1 MLNAKDIF
9 PPYHPEKEEGAGHE
23 CTSWM
28 IFSDLTK
35 NNTNILH
42 KNRDS
47 KNRNVAVL
55 SGGKDSGRKWIGLGS
70 KTGEKEH
77 PCMGMNTSGLAG
89 VMNSGMTSI
98 DNSTNPAGKTTP
110 AMLKVILEES
120 DTAKE
125 ALDVLLSLIKAED
138 YFHGTKGSTFFL
150 MDTKEGY
157 ICEFT
162 AHHTSVQRYDSKYV
176 LQANIWHNPGID
188 LYTEDPF
195 IPYLNSCG
203 REYIGKNFLNHA
215 YREKGCLTRQDCL
228 DLARYPRMP
237 EDSPLAHRSISHIYT
252 NSSSTFVIDQEFP
265 GVLST
270 GFFTIGHPRH
280 TICVPVPVC
289 AETFHPK
296 MVDAPLFT
304 WSSTSYAKQDIR
316 GFDAPIPEEW
326 LAYEEKAFAEYE
338 SIHAEARKLLKEGRK
353 EEAVQKLNDSATRFW
368 AGAARLLGLE

>member
-1 MLNAKDIF
+1 MQKEKDIF
-9 PPYHPEKEEGAGHE
+9 PPYFPEREEGPGHE

-35 NNTNILH
+35 NGTNILH

-70 KTGEKEH
+70 RSEAKIS
-77 PCMGMNTSGLAG
+77 PCMGMNDSGVAG

-98 DNSTNPAGKTTP
+98 DNSTNPAGKGTP
-110 AMLKVILEES
+110 AMLKEMLEES

-138 YFHGTKGSTFFL
+138 YFHGTKGSTFFI

-195 IPYLNSCG
+195 SPYLNSCG

-215 YREKGCLTRQDCL
+215 YREKGCLARQDCL
-228 DLARYPRMP
+228 DLARYACMP
-237 EDSPLAHRSISHIYT
+237 EDSPLAHRSIAHKFT
-252 NSSSTFVIDQEFP
+252 NSSSTCVIDQEFP

-296 MVDAPLFT
+296 MVDAPIFS
-304 WSSTSYAKQDIR
+304 WSGTSYAKQDIR

-326 LAYEEKAFAEYE
+326 LAFENKAFAEYE
-338 SIHAEARKLLKEGRK
+338 NILAEARKLLKEGRK
-353 EEAVQKLNDSATRFW
+353 EDAVQKINNAAARFW
-368 AGAARLLGLE
+368 EGAAALLGLE

>member
-1 MLNAKDIF
+1 MLKAKDMF
-9 PPYHPEKEEGAGHE
+9 PPYLPEKEEDPGHE

-28 IFSDLTK
+28 IFSDLTR
-35 NNTNILH
+35 NGTNILH

-47 KNRNVAVL
+47 KNRNVTVL
-55 SGGKDSGRKWIGLGS
+55 SSGQNTGRKWIGLGS
-70 KTGEKEH
+70 KINGKEY
-77 PCMGMNTSGLAG
+77 PCMGMNTSGVAG
-89 VMNSGMTSI
+89 VMNSGMSCI

-110 AMLKVILEES
+110 AILKVLLEEC
-120 DTAKE
+120 DTASG
-125 ALDVLLSLIKAED
+125 ALEQLLALIKAED

-162 AHHTSVQRYDSKYV
+162 AHSTSVQKYESKYA

-188 LYTEDPF
+188 LLTEDPF

-203 REYIGKNFLNHA
+203 REYIGKNFLNRA
-215 YREKGCLTRQDCL
+215 YRAKGCLTRQDCL

-237 EDSPLAHRSISHIYT
+237 EDSPLAHRSIAHKFT

-289 AETFHPK
+289 TETLHPK
-296 MVDAPLFT
+296 MVDAPLFS
-304 WSSTSYAKQDIR
+304 WSNASYAKLDIR

-326 LAYEEKAFAEYE
+326 LAYEKKAFAEYE
-338 SIHAEARKLLKEGRK
+338 IILSEARKLLIEGRK
-353 EEAVQKLNDSATRFW
+353 EDAVQKINNAAVHFW
-368 AGAARLLGLE
+368 EGAASLLGLE